1 MTSNISRQ
9 GSECVRLW
17 RCLCVRV
24 CECCI
29 AHTDPCLSGHILS
42 ISLLFAGCRSLFAL
56 AATGLLGFRCEG
68 SNRVRSHV
76 RVRACVHSWRL
87 SCVRV
92 QWARVVRVCVS
103 SYFRHSHHGRL
114 FLVLKDSVCM
124 HVYMSTGICTHCADA
139 CVCVRACVRVCV
151 CFGSGLASRVRRLWW
166 VCVFRA
172 AGVKEQSELRFPLE
186 REFNLEEQ
194 GS

>member
-42 ISLLFAGCRSLFAL
+42 ISLCCRSLFAL

-87 SCVRV
+87 SCVCVYSERV
-92 QWARVVRVCVS
+92 FVRVCVS

-139 CVCVRACVRVCV
+139 CVCACVRACVCVCV
-151 CFGSGLASRVRRLWW
+151 LAVDWRAGLGGCGEFVCSGPLVWKSSQSCASPW
-166 VCVFRA
+166 
-172 AGVKEQSELRFPLE
+172 
-186 REFNLEEQ
+186 RESLI
-194 GS
+194 